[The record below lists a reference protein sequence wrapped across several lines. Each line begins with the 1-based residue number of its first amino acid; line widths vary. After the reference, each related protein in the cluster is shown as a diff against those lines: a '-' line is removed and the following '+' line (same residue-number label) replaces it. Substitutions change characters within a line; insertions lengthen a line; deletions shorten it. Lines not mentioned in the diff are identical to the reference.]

1 MKFKILQKWE
11 LLDPPN
17 GNFGIRGYVW
27 GCLTISKQKKHTQNL
42 KWPNFWRMPH
52 LCNMS
57 NTVCFSTCDTF
68 DQPVRSTKFH
78 QLLVIYDSF
87 CSWMATNLIH
97 NCNFDHNSE
106 GWQWEPLHL
115 RCQNST
121 ILTFYHDLANLRHLN
136 SYFFQ
141 IRHCSV
147 INKENFSKL
156 WNDEHTK
163 KS

>member
-1 MKFKILQKWE
+1 MIWNVVTRPDISFMPYISCCCKKLV
-11 LLDPPN
+11 LCL
-17 GNFGIRGYVW
+17 IRNQIGFVEK
-27 GCLTISKQKKHTQNL
+27 KQKSK
-42 KWPNFWRMPH
+42 KPNISWTFYF
-52 LCNMS
+52 L

-68 DQPVRSTKFH
+68 DQPVRTTKFH

-121 ILTFYHDLANLRHLN
+121 ILTFYPDLANLRHLN
-136 SYFFQ
+136 SDFFSNQ
-141 IRHCSV
+141 ALLSHQ
-147 INKENFSKL
+147 
-156 WNDEHTK
+156 
-163 KS
+163 

>member
-1 MKFKILQKWE
+1 MIL
-11 LLDPPN
+11 LLYLIARIV
-17 GNFGIRGYVW
+17 FCY
-27 GCLTISKQKKHTQNL
+27 CLILSKLDFVPLIT
-42 KWPNFWRMPH
+42 
-52 LCNMS
+52 
-57 NTVCFSTCDTF
+57 TVCFSTCDTF
-68 DQPVRSTKFH
+68 DQPVRSAQFH

-121 ILTFYHDLANLRHLN
+121 ILTFYPDLANLRHLN
-136 SYFFQ
+136 SDFFQ

>member
-1 MKFKILQKWE
+1 MRGVLKI
-11 LLDPPN
+11 DPT
-17 GNFGIRGYVW
+17 Y
-27 GCLTISKQKKHTQNL
+27 C
-42 KWPNFWRMPH
+42 
-52 LCNMS
+52 
-57 NTVCFSTCDTF
+57 TVCFSTCDTF
-68 DQPVRSTKFH
+68 DQPIRSTKFH

-121 ILTFYHDLANLRHLN
+121 ILTFYPDLANLRHLN
-136 SYFFQ
+136 SDFFQ

-147 INKENFSKL
+147 INEENFESFEMMNTQKSHKLSKRNQNSMENQFFWVNAL
-156 WNDEHTK
+156 EKCQNF
-163 KS
+163 